1 VVPVR
6 VGYHE
11 RLICAAEFAG
21 DDYVTGGFSA
31 ARKNVTTDLVSSVA
45 GGLDLPTLETAR
57 LRATWLVACAQAI
70 GLDAFMAAAGI
81 TCSQRLGDLVSRL
94 VDTDEPRSVA
104 LLS

>member
-1 VVPVR
+1 M
-6 VGYHE
+6 
-11 RLICAAEFAG
+11 
-21 DDYVTGGFSA
+21 
-31 ARKNVTTDLVSSVA
+31 TTDLVSSVA

-70 GLDAFMAAAGI
+70 GLDAFMTAAGI